1 MHLAC
6 FGVSERIKYIK
17 SLPGCEA
24 LAGRQNIPCCLLQ
37 GTLQYAGEVEMANL
51 AINGGE
57 KTVPDGILTP
67 WPIITD
73 EDKKMVMECMESGI
87 FTGPY
92 GPQVRGAE
100 TEFAEYLGVK
110 HVLMVN
116 SGTAALH
123 MAVAVAGIGPGDEVI
138 VPSFTFLAT
147 ALAVLHNNAVPVFVD
162 IEPRAFMLDPSKIEG
177 RITSRTKAIIPVH
190 LHGQCADM
198 DAINEIA
205 KKHNLIVIEDTA
217 QAHGAKYKGKLAGT
231 LGDMSIFSVQASKN
245 LASGEGGFFVTN
257 NDEMANFAN
266 RMRLFGQDASFEDE
280 KFIDLNWPIDRFR
293 GFESVIM
300 GYQYMTGELP
310 AAMTRSQLKSLDEK
324 NANSRANGEYLSDL
338 IKDTP
343 GLEPPFVPE
352 YNETVY
358 HKFRIRLDP
367 KAAGIDVPSVEF
379 RDKVLKAIQVE
390 GVESCLWEVLPL
402 PLQYM
407 FKNHVGYGSKCPW
420 ACKLRD
426 EPAPETAPE
435 DYEKAKMLLD
445 NSLVIGSHS
454 FPMIAQKREV
464 MDHYAAAIKKVFDN
478 LDELFE

>member
-1 MHLAC
+1 MVVVGKRC
-6 FGVSERIKYIK
+6 FGEIK
-17 SLPGCEA
+17 
-24 LAGRQNIPCCLLQ
+24 
-37 GTLQYAGEVEMANL
+37 MANL

-280 KFIDLNWPIDRFR
+280 K
-293 GFESVIM
+293 
-300 GYQYMTGELP
+300 
-310 AAMTRSQLKSLDEK
+310 
-324 NANSRANGEYLSDL
+324 L
-338 IKDTP
+338 I
-343 GLEPPFVPE
+343 
-352 YNETVY
+352 
-358 HKFRIRLDP
+358 
-367 KAAGIDVPSVEF
+367 S
-379 RDKVLKAIQVE
+379 
-390 GVESCLWEVLPL
+390 
-402 PLQYM
+402 
-407 FKNHVGYGSKCPW
+407 
-420 ACKLRD
+420 
-426 EPAPETAPE
+426 
-435 DYEKAKMLLD
+435 
-445 NSLVIGSHS
+445 
-454 FPMIAQKREV
+454 
-464 MDHYAAAIKKVFDN
+464 
-478 LDELFE
+478 